1 MRKWKHQQKDRF
13 DLVTNVDKQIQNH
26 FQNFLQEH
34 YPTHQLLA
42 EEKDNS
48 DITPYEGHLW
58 IMDPIDGTSNLVK
71 QQEDYCII
79 IGYFI
84 DGNLN
89 FHIFMIIHIKD
100 YIEQLLV

>member
-1 MRKWKHQQKDRF
+1 METSTKDRF

-48 DITPYEGHLW
+48 DITL
-58 IMDPIDGTSNLVK
+58 TRVTL
-71 QQEDYCII
+71 DY
-79 IGYFI
+79 GSYRW
-84 DGNLN
+84 N
-89 FHIFMIIHIKD
+89 K
-100 YIEQLLV
+100 